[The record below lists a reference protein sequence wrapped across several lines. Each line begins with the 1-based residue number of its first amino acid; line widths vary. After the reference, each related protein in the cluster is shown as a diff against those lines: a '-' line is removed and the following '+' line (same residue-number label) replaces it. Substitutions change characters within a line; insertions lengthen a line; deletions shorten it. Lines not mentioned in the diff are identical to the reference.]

1 MTELVKAQEFLAIHE
16 KLLAKTDKHQLSNTH
31 TADAMAFQPVAGDT
45 SNTQAAMNRDTSVT
59 EAARARGAEEIQ
71 AALAAELAT
80 VQTVIDQVEGCVR
93 V

>member
-1 MTELVKAQEFLAIHE
+1 MT
-16 KLLAKTDKHQLSNTH
+16 
-31 TADAMAFQPVAGDT
+31 
-45 SNTQAAMNRDTSVT
+45 RDTSVT